1 MKNYTTALI
10 ALLICA
16 ALPMAIAQRAVPEG
30 AELADLI
37 RLKMAMDSIEK
48 SFTWQTGKIDLPD
61 NLASIELP
69 PNLRYLNAEQ
79 SKMVLTDFWGN
90 PPGVNSMGML
100 FPTNMSPL
108 SDSVW
113 AFNINF
119 DEMGFVEDKDADV
132 IKYDE
137 LLKELQKEA
146 KEGSKER
153 VSQGYEAIEI
163 VGWASPPY
171 YDKNKK
177 VLHWAKEI
185 KFGTGETGN
194 TLNYDMR
201 FLGRKGVLSL
211 NAISGVEQ
219 LNLIK
224 ENIPTITNAVA
235 FKEGNRYA
243 DFDSGI
249 DKVAAWTLGG
259 LVAGKVLAKAGFF
272 VVILKFIKPIL
283 IGIAAFGSMIWRFIR
298 NRRNTENEQ

>member
-137 LLKELQKEA
+137 LLTELQKEA
-146 KEGSKER
+146 KEGGKER

-171 YDKNKK
+171 YDKSKK

-185 KFGTGETGN
+185 KFGNGETGN

-272 VVILKFIKPIL
+272 VIILKFIKPIL
-283 IGIAAFGSMIWRFIR
+283 IGIAAFGSMIWQFIR

>member
-30 AELADLI
+30 AELEDLI

-119 DEMGFVEDKDADV
+119 DEMGLVEDKDADV

>member
-171 YDKNKK
+171 YDKSKK

>member
-30 AELADLI
+30 AELEDLI

-171 YDKNKK
+171 YDKSKK